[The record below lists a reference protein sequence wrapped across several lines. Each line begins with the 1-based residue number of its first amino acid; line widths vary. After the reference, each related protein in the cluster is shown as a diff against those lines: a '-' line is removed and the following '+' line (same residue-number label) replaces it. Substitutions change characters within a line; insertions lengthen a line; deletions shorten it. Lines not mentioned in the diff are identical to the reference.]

1 MEEYNVKINRIE
13 WITHNVRKFSVEK
26 PKGYSFTPGQAT
38 EVAINKE
45 GWKEERRPFTFT
57 ALNEEPEL
65 EFMIK
70 IYEDHNGVT
79 KQLGM
84 LKKGDELLLHEVWG
98 AIRYKGPGVF
108 LAGGAGIT
116 PFVAIFRS
124 LYKTGKI
131 DGSRLIF
138 SNRTSKD
145 IILREEFN
153 KMLGD
158 RFINTLT
165 GEDHKDYDNGRIDQN
180 YLKEKI
186 TDFKQHFYVCGPS
199 SFVEDISGFLKQLGS
214 NPDSI
219 VLED

>member
-1 MEEYNVKINRIE
+1 MDEYIVKINRIE
-13 WITHNVRKFSVEK
+13 WITHNVRKFRVEK

-70 IYEDHNGVT
+70 IYGDHNGVT
-79 KQLGM
+79 KQLGK
-84 LKKGDELLLHEVWG
+84 LKKGDELLLHDVWG
-98 AIRYKGPGVF
+98 AIHYKGPGIF

-116 PFVAIFRS
+116 PFIAILRS
-124 LYKTGKI
+124 LYKEGKI
-131 DGSRLIF
+131 DGNRLIF
-138 SNRTSKD
+138 SNKTSQD

-158 RFINTLT
+158 RLINTLT
-165 GEDHKDYDNGRIDQN
+165 DEDHKDYDNRRIDKDF
-180 YLKEKI
+180 LKEKI
-186 TDFKQHFYVCGPS
+186 TDFKQHFYVCGPP
-199 SFVEDISGFLKQLGS
+199 SFVEDISWSLKQLGS

>member
-1 MEEYNVKINRIE
+1 MEEHVVKINRIE
-13 WITHNVRKFSVEK
+13 WITHNVRKFRVEK

-38 EVAINKE
+38 EVSINKE

-79 KQLGM
+79 NQLGM
-84 LKKGDELLLHEVWG
+84 LKKGDKLLLHDVWG
-98 AIRYKGPGVF
+98 AIHYKGPGVF
-108 LAGGAGIT
+108 IAGGAGIT
-116 PFVAIFRS
+116 PFVAILRA

-131 DGSRLIF
+131 DGNRLIF

-153 KMLGD
+153 KMLGNQ
-158 RFINTLT
+158 FINTLT
-165 GEDHKDYDNGRIDQN
+165 GEDHKDYDNRRIDKN

-186 TDFKQHFYVCGPS
+186 TDFKKHFYVCGPP

>member
-1 MEEYNVKINRIE
+1 MDEYIVKINRIE
-13 WITHNVRKFSVEK
+13 WITHNVRKFRVEK

-79 KQLGM
+79 KQLGK
-84 LKKGDELLLHEVWG
+84 LKKGDELLLHDVWG
-98 AIRYKGPGVF
+98 AIHYKGPGIF

-116 PFVAIFRS
+116 PFIAILRS
-124 LYKTGKI
+124 LYKEGKI
-131 DGSRLIF
+131 DGNRLIF
-138 SNRTSKD
+138 SNRTSQD

-165 GEDHKDYDNGRIDQN
+165 DEDHKDYDKRRIDKDF
-180 YLKEKI
+180 LKEKI
-186 TDFKQHFYVCGPS
+186 TDFKQHFYVCGPP
-199 SFVEDISGFLKQLGS
+199 SFVEDISGSLKQLGS

>member
-1 MEEYNVKINRIE
+1 MDEYIVKINRIE
-13 WITHNVRKFSVEK
+13 WITHNVRKFRVEK

-79 KQLGM
+79 KQLGK
-84 LKKGDELLLHEVWG
+84 LKKGDELLLHDVWG
-98 AIRYKGPGVF
+98 AIHYKGPGIF

-116 PFVAIFRS
+116 PFIAILRS
-124 LYKTGKI
+124 LYKEGKI
-131 DGSRLIF
+131 DGNCLIF
-138 SNRTSKD
+138 SNRTSQD

-165 GEDHKDYDNGRIDQN
+165 DEDHKDYDNRRIDKDF
-180 YLKEKI
+180 LKEKI
-186 TDFKQHFYVCGPS
+186 TDFKQHFYVCGPP
-199 SFVEDISGFLKQLGS
+199 SFVEDISGSLKQLGS